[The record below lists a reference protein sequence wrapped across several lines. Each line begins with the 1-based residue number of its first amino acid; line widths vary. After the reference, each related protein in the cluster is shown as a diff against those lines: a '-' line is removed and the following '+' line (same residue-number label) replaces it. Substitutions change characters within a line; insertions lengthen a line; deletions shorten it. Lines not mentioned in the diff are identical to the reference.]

1 MSAPDFN
8 PSHPRSA
15 ILGKQLDQQISYC
28 TSADGCAIAMAS
40 LGQGPVVL
48 KSPNFVTHLDADWRS
63 PLWRHI
69 FENLS
74 SEHELLRFDQRG
86 NGLSERHPETISFDA
101 FVNDIMAVANTIQ
114 DEKFVLFGVSQ
125 GCASAIEFAYRHP
138 ERVKGLIFLGGFA
151 QGANKRPSANP
162 SQTDLEIQM
171 IQTGWESDI
180 PAFRQ
185 FFANTMIPDSNQ
197 AEKDSFDQL
206 MQLSTSAEKAAAISR
221 VNAEIDVT
229 NRLGQITLP
238 TLIMHSRGDQRVPM
252 DQSQI
257 MADKMPNTRFVP
269 LDSKNHL
276 ILEQDAGWPVFQQ
289 EVSKFLAAL

>member
-1 MSAPDFN
+1 
-8 PSHPRSA
+8 
-15 ILGKQLDQQISYC
+15 
-28 TSADGCAIAMAS
+28 MAS
-40 LGQGPVVL
+40 LGQGPVLL

-101 FVNDIMAVANTIQ
+101 FVDDIMAVANTIQ